1 MRRKQNLFLAQKKKL
16 QEAGCEDFN
25 ESIKLMYAKAYN
37 VPLVHVYKSQNNE
50 DLDEKDRLFLNM
62 VNRRAAG
69 EPVSHIIKSRS
80 FWKNEFYIEET
91 VLDPR
96 PESELIIEITKDS
109 LFNGMKVLDLGCGS
123 GCIGLSLYHENPEV
137 RLFLSDT
144 SGKALNVAKK
154 NADNLGFTCEF
165 FQSNLFE
172 EIKGKFDLEL
182 DYKKGLKV
190 YERNLQNLIYI
201 FQKNNINII
210 LSSYC
215 FYLHEDVKNSKLNKI
230 YQKIVTEENRVIE
243 ELAQKNNIKFVDCDS
258 KIPKNIEYFLDTVH
272 LTPKGM
278 QFVANEISK
287 AVDLN

>member
-1 MRRKQNLFLAQKKKL
+1 MNWIMRSKQNLFLAQKKKL
-16 QEAGCEDFN
+16 REAGCEDFN

-62 VNRRAAG
+62 VNRRAVG

-123 GCIGLSLYHENPEV
+123 GCIGLSLYHENPGV

-165 FQSNLFE
+165 FHSNLFE
-172 EIKGKFDLEL
+172 KIKGKFDLI
-182 DYKKGLKV
+182 V
-190 YERNLQNLIYI
+190 TNLPYIEKENFLIL
-201 FQKNNINII
+201 QKEII
-210 LSSYC
+210 LYEP
-215 FYLHEDVKNSKLNKI
+215 HEALYGGTSGIDIIKLFLRDVGKWLKKNGTFVIEFGEGQDALLRHELLKFKFSNFDFHRDLNCISRAVCVKN
-230 YQKIVTEENRVIE
+230 
-243 ELAQKNNIKFVDCDS
+243 
-258 KIPKNIEYFLDTVH
+258 DT
-272 LTPKGM
+272 
-278 QFVANEISK
+278 
-287 AVDLN
+287 